1 MSVPAAATATA
12 GSARLGVLQDKS
24 NLPAAATLHRVHSD
38 AKRNTENALGARKAL
53 APSPQARPAA
63 QGALRV
69 FRDLQA
75 DSKSRLGTDGGGEE
89 PQLRAASAPA
99 ATATE
104 SLNTGSAARTSWWL
118 RKRATSVDAGVPA
131 SRAPPAFVPYR
142 DPAVS
147 PLHARHATPAAA
159 ARQDQPAAA
168 RVPFQQ
174 VVHQVVHP
182 KRGSFP
188 AAHPPPAAAR
198 VLAQPVA
205 RKKRA
210 SARPALSPVAE
221 LPEHDVESL
230 GLDCQASAADAAI
243 VDAATF
249 AAETPS
255 ISWDADAL
263 SSPKVSDQHKALVQP
278 VRSYAS
284 ELLELLDRNQ
294 AIDDIDSCGKA
305 EIIAAQPPD
314 NPDAC
319 AESSA
324 KDAAVEAGNS
334 SGTGLSPEQND
345 HNSAREGSRVV
356 RFALPPADDDP
367 ILEFGQS
374 TTLGGVNKNVITYKR
389 ARKARPEGPNEPRL
403 MLNRRDIKWWIC
415 DEALPT
421 TEEEEWLLF

>member
-147 PLHARHATPAAA
+147 PLHARHSSPAAA

-168 RVPFQQ
+168 RLPFQ
-174 VVHQVVHP
+174 QVVHP

-188 AAHPPPAAAR
+188 AAPPP
-198 VLAQPVA
+198 P
-205 RKKRA
+205 
-210 SARPALSPVAE
+210 
-221 LPEHDVESL
+221 
-230 GLDCQASAADAAI
+230 
-243 VDAATF
+243 
-249 AAETPS
+249 
-255 ISWDADAL
+255 
-263 SSPKVSDQHKALVQP
+263 P
-278 VRSYAS
+278 VR
-284 ELLELLDRNQ
+284 LLNGTRALTLPHTPLCTPVIPHVSRSLNHNPTPLGKRN
-294 AIDDIDSCGKA
+294 KKKKKK
-305 EIIAAQPPD
+305 E
-314 NPDAC
+314 
-319 AESSA
+319 
-324 KDAAVEAGNS
+324 K
-334 SGTGLSPEQND
+334 
-345 HNSAREGSRVV
+345 
-356 RFALPPADDDP
+356 
-367 ILEFGQS
+367 
-374 TTLGGVNKNVITYKR
+374 
-389 ARKARPEGPNEPRL
+389 
-403 MLNRRDIKWWIC
+403 
-415 DEALPT
+415 
-421 TEEEEWLLF
+421 